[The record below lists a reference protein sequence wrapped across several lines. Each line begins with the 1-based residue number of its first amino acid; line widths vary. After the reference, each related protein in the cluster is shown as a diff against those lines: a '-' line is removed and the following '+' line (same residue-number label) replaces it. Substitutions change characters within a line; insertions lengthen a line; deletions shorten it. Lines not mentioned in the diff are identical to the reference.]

1 MLNTL
6 PTIMNEKVNVQDLID
21 ILAARH
27 GMSKKNAEGFAKE
40 FFQLI
45 EESLEKDKYVKIKG
59 LGSFKLIDVE
69 SRESVNVNTGER
81 IEIQGHT
88 KISFTPEPAL
98 KDAINKPFSHFET
111 VVLGDGIELEG
122 VSQENEEEEEDNDND
137 SKASEPE
144 EKEQIT
150 EEVVCEEVVV
160 TPETAAVVEPE
171 EETVAVLEE
180 QIAVIPEEKTVAVP
194 EKVYIV
200 GGNTTAVE
208 DTKVMKAM
216 DEEPQNAVEKEE
228 NDIEAPK
235 EDINEE
241 PAGPK
246 AVTEAEKREQ
256 FITSLRDRAVLESE
270 LLVSEPKAVP
280 DSSAMK
286 YFVGIVMFVI
296 LLCGG
301 AIIFIYYPDWLDKL
315 TPESVG
321 QVTDPQIDQS
331 LKTDQ
336 NALMGDSIATKDTIQ
351 PVKADTV
358 AEIPVVTAEPKETQK
373 EDVLQ
378 QASKSKE
385 KQKEANPAPFVPD
398 SVDYTIVGTET
409 TYTIKEGETLTRVAL
424 RFYGTKKMW
433 PYLVKHN
440 ADIIKNPDNVPYGT
454 TIKIPKLV
462 KKQ

>member
-1 MLNTL
+1 MLNTP
-6 PTIMNEKVNVQDLID
+6 PTIMNEKITVQDLID
-21 ILAARH
+21 ILAERH
-27 GMSKKNAEGFAKE
+27 GMSKKNAESFAKE

-98 KDAINKPFSHFET
+98 KDIINKPFSHFET
-111 VVLGDGIELEG
+111 VILGDDIELED

-137 SKASEPE
+137 SKTSEPE
-144 EKEQIT
+144 GKEQIVK
-150 EEVVCEEVVV
+150 EVVCEEVIVV
-160 TPETAAVVEPE
+160 SETAAVVEPK
-171 EETVAVLEE
+171 EETVV
-180 QIAVIPEEKTVAVP
+180 VP
-194 EKVYIV
+194 EKVYLV
-200 GGNTTAVE
+200 GGKTTAVE
-208 DTKVMKAM
+208 DTKVI
-216 DEEPQNAVEKEE
+216 DEESQNAVEKIESDSDTEE
-228 NDIEAPK
+228 RK
-235 EDINEE
+235 EDIGEAS
-241 PAGPK
+241 AGSK
-246 AVTEAEKREQ
+246 AVIEAEKREK
-256 FITSLRDRAVLESE
+256 FIASLRDRAVLESE

-286 YFVGIVMFVI
+286 YFVGIVIFVI

-315 TPESVG
+315 TPESTVE
-321 QVTDPQIDQS
+321 QVTDSHINQPVE
-331 LKTDQ
+331 TDQ
-336 NALMGDSIATKDTIQ
+336 NVLIGDSIVAKDTIQ

-358 AEIPVVTAEPKETQK
+358 TEISAM
-373 EDVLQ
+373 
-378 QASKSKE
+378 ASKSKE
-385 KQKEANPAPFVPD
+385 TPKEDLPQPASKEKQKKANLVPFVPD

>member
-1 MLNTL
+1 
-6 PTIMNEKVNVQDLID
+6 MNEKVNVQDLID

-171 EETVAVLEE
+171 EEMVAVLEE
-180 QIAVIPEEKTVAVP
+180 EIAVIPEEKTVAVP

-228 NDIEAPK
+228 NDIEEPK
-235 EDINEE
+235 EDVNEE

-256 FITSLRDRAVLESE
+256 FIASLRDRAVLESE

-286 YFVGIVMFVI
+286 YFIGIVMFVI

-315 TPESVG
+315 TPESVE
-321 QVTDPQIDQS
+321 QVTDPQIDQP

-336 NALMGDSIATKDTIQ
+336 NALMGDSIAAKDTIQ

-358 AEIPVVTAEPKETQK
+358 AEIPVVTAEPKETPK
-373 EDVLQ
+373 EDAPQ

-385 KQKEANPAPFVPD
+385 KQKEANPVPFVPD

>member
-1 MLNTL
+1 MLNTP
-6 PTIMNEKVNVQDLID
+6 PTIMNEKITVQDLID
-21 ILAARH
+21 ILAERH
-27 GMSKKNAEGFAKE
+27 DMSKKNAESFAKE

-88 KISFTPEPAL
+88 KISFTPEPTL
-98 KDAINKPFSHFET
+98 KDTINKPFSHFET
-111 VVLGDGIELEG
+111 VVLGNDIELEG
-122 VSQENEEEEEDNDND
+122 VSQENEEEEDNDND
-137 SKASEPE
+137 SKVSESE
-144 EKEQIT
+144 EKEQIAKGG
-150 EEVVCEEVVV
+150 VCEEVVV
-160 TPETAAVVEPE
+160 MPEAAAVAEPE
-171 EETVAVLEE
+171 EEMFAVLKEE
-180 QIAVIPEEKTVAVP
+180 VAIVPEEKTVVVP
-194 EKVYIV
+194 KKVYIV
-200 GGNTTAVE
+200 GGKTTAVE
-208 DTKVMKAM
+208 DTKAI
-216 DEEPQNAVEKEE
+216 DGEPQNAVEEAESDIEEPKEE
-228 NDIEAPK
+228 
-235 EDINEE
+235 INED

-246 AVTEAEKREQ
+246 AVTEAEKREK
-256 FITSLRDRAVLESE
+256 FIASLRDRAVLESE

-286 YFVGIVMFVI
+286 YFVGIIIFVI

-301 AIIFIYYPDWLDKL
+301 AIIFIYYPDWFDKL
-315 TPESVG
+315 TPEPPV
-321 QVTDPQIDQS
+321 VTDSQINQPIE
-331 LKTDQ
+331 TDQ
-336 NALMGDSIATKDTIQ
+336 NILMGDSIAAKDTIQ

-358 AEIPVVTAEPKETQK
+358 AEIPVIASKPKETPK

-378 QASKSKE
+378 PAPKE
-385 KQKEANPAPFVPD
+385 KQKEVNLVPFVPD
-398 SVDYTIVGTET
+398 SVDYTIVGTEM

>member
-1 MLNTL
+1 
-6 PTIMNEKVNVQDLID
+6 MNEKVNVQDLID

-180 QIAVIPEEKTVAVP
+180 EIAVIPEEKTVAVP

-216 DEEPQNAVEKEE
+216 DEEPQNAVGKEE
-228 NDIEAPK
+228 NDIEEPK

-256 FITSLRDRAVLESE
+256 FIASLRDRAVLESE

-286 YFVGIVMFVI
+286 YFIGIVMFVI

-315 TPESVG
+315 TPESVE
-321 QVTDPQIDQS
+321 QVTDPQIDQP

-336 NALMGDSIATKDTIQ
+336 NALMGDSIAAKDTIQ

-358 AEIPVVTAEPKETQK
+358 AEIPVVTAKPKETPK
-373 EDVLQ
+373 EDAPQ